1 MRENWAKMDVEA
13 IQTRWCCS
21 EYPALWKE
29 RWDKIFVEF
38 CDVEPEK
45 FDPSRISEL
54 YDSIK
59 YDALHNQPFLETI
72 FTPNSEHESA
82 TPDRAV
88 STNKP
93 PAKLKELYANA
104 KILFDYIAPAEYGIE
119 KAEKLEIG
127 VLTSWPLLKQ
137 ILEDL
142 KEARDSEEARGNFY
156 FTKESHIQTLVNL
169 VLLSD
174 LPIVMPQ
181 LPELD
186 YMVSCASLAYM
197 PARADRHARVQS
209 YINFELYER
218 IRNEQKEFSIRI
230 ALSEGAH
237 SLPLDASLDAKHA
250 LSVQPRRCVVL
261 DSH

>member
-1 MRENWAKMDVEA
+1 M
-13 IQTRWCCS
+13 Q
-21 EYPALWKE
+21 
-29 RWDKIFVEF
+29 
-38 CDVEPEK
+38 
-45 FDPSRISEL
+45 ISEL

-59 YDALHNQPFLETI
+59 YDALHNQVFLETI
-72 FTPNSEHESA
+72 FTPMSEHESA
-82 TPDRAV
+82 TPDKAV

-93 PAKLKELYANA
+93 PQKLKDLYANA

-142 KEARDSEEARGNFY
+142 EKARDTEEGCSSFY

-186 YMVSCASLAYM
+186 YMVC
-197 PARADRHARVQS
+197 
-209 YINFELYER
+209 
-218 IRNEQKEFSIRI
+218 
-230 ALSEGAH
+230 
-237 SLPLDASLDAKHA
+237 
-250 LSVQPRRCVVL
+250 
-261 DSH
+261 